1 MRIPIYGGKKINHQ
15 ILKTEGTFIRM
26 SFETISQHYHLLVE
40 WSLPCFEHF
49 LLCGQRGLFA
59 AALIYTVILGWTL
72 PLYKSYSCAPVLL
85 FGATQ
90 NSMLFPIFRI
100 FENTR
105 HVPSCIF
112 SVPGIDLWSMIFSQH
127 WSMTVSDLSLL
138 MEHTLNYN
146 VSHYSAKLEL
156 KPHVVGQAHNPL
168 AGML

>member
-1 MRIPIYGGKKINHQ
+1 MRIPIYGGKKINHR

-26 SFETISQHYHLLVE
+26 SFETISQHYT
-40 WSLPCFEHF
+40 SLWNDHFPALNTSCFVGSRVCLQQLWFILWYWAEPCLSINPIPVPQFCSLRQHRT
-49 LLCGQRGLFA
+49 LCC
-59 AALIYTVILGWTL
+59 
-72 PLYKSYSCAPVLL
+72 S
-85 FGATQ
+85 
-90 NSMLFPIFRI
+90 
-100 FENTR
+100 
-105 HVPSCIF
+105 PSSEYLKMPDMC
-112 SVPGIDLWSMIFSQH
+112 SLASSLSQANCCEFSQH